1 MTTKRGGRDN
11 SSRYSGRPKT
21 STFSP
26 VSKLMKYQL
35 MLGTQ
40 IFIGTMVNLFCVVF
54 HVVSLIYLAKVLKS
68 WSNSKAENFDILSAV
83 ILISVTSLAIIVFH
97 SVEASIWALVYYW
110 CGEFASMERAMY
122 FSFVTFTTL
131 GFGDITLSLKWQ
143 LLSSFEAMGGLIIFG
158 ASTAFFLAIMTYLF
172 DLFVDQKKSEL

>member
-1 MTTKRGGRDN
+1 M
-11 SSRYSGRPKT
+11 
-21 STFSP
+21 
-26 VSKLMKYQL
+26 V
-35 MLGTQ
+35 GTQ

-54 HVVSLIYLAKVLKS
+54 HVVSLIYLAKFLKS
-68 WSNSKAENFDILSAV
+68 WSNAKAGNFNILSAV
-83 ILISVTSLAIIVFH
+83 ILISATSFALIMLH

-131 GFGDITLSLKWQ
+131 GFGDITLSLEWQ

-158 ASTAFFLAIMTYLF
+158 ASTAFLIAIMTYLF
-172 DLFVDQKKSEL
+172 DLFVDQKKSLL

>member
-1 MTTKRGGRDN
+1 M
-11 SSRYSGRPKT
+11 
-21 STFSP
+21 
-26 VSKLMKYQL
+26 V
-35 MLGTQ
+35 GTQ

-54 HVVSLIYLAKVLKS
+54 HVVSLIYLAQFLKS
-68 WSNSKAENFDILSAV
+68 WSNAKAENFNILSAV
-83 ILISVTSLAIIVFH
+83 ILISLTSLALITFH

-131 GFGDITLSLKWQ
+131 GFGDITLSLEWQ

-158 ASTAFFLAIMTYLF
+158 ASTAFFIAIMTYLF
-172 DLFVDQKKSEL
+172 DVFVDHKKSLL

>member
-1 MTTKRGGRDN
+1 
-11 SSRYSGRPKT
+11 
-21 STFSP
+21 
-26 VSKLMKYQL
+26 

-68 WSNSKAENFDILSAV
+68 WSNAKAENFDILSAV

-110 CGEFASMERAMY
+110 CGEFSSMERAMY

-158 ASTAFFLAIMTYLF
+158 ASTAFFLTIMRYLF